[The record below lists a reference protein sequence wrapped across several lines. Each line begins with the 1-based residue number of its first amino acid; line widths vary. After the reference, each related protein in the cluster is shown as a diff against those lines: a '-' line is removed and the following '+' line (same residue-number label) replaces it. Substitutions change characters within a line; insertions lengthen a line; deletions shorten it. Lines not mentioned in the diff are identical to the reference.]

1 MLMQNGRTC
10 PRLRDL
16 QPVGSGGFV
25 GRSSYK
31 VRGSEALSEADSK
44 ATVRVSSDG
53 TEGEADLPRCMS
65 GITEVRASRDS
76 KYTTYVHTTST
87 SMHGQ
92 DHRS

>member
-1 MLMQNGRTC
+1 MQNGRTC

-53 TEGEADLPRCMS
+53 TEGEANLPGS
-65 GITEVRASRDS
+65 T
-76 KYTTYVHTTST
+76 TTYSTTST
-87 SMHGQ
+87 SMHER
-92 DHRS
+92 DH